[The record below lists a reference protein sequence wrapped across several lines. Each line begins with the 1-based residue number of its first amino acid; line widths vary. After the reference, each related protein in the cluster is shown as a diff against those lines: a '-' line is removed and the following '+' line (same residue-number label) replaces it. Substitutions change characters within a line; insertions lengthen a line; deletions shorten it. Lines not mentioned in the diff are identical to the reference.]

1 VIAALAFND
10 ISAANPATRLLTRLG
25 DASYAIYILHPFV
38 LRGVAVGA
46 GLALTRLSP
55 WLYILVCLALICL
68 VSYAAW
74 RWFERPVTKA
84 LQGSRTA

>member
-1 VIAALAFND
+1 V
-10 ISAANPATRLLTRLG
+10 T
-25 DASYAIYILHPFV
+25 
-38 LRGVAVGA
+38 A
-46 GLALTRLSP
+46 GLALAKISP
-55 WLYILVCLALICL
+55 WAYIAVCLILICL